1 MEIKIKDT
9 AIQNIVN
16 GLKVKEE
23 NKKYYK
29 GLAEDAKRDE
39 KYAWLAEG
47 FETKYEIYAH
57 EINVAYQ
64 VLADISTELYE
75 MVKNEVEAN

>member
-1 MEIKIKDT
+1 MTIEIKDT
-9 AIQNIVN
+9 VIESIID

-29 GLAEDAKRDE
+29 GLTENAKRDE

-57 EINVAYQ
+57 EVNVAYQ